1 MILLIRWLYHRRQ
14 ARKQSAHP
22 ELSDSRKEA
31 R

>member
-1 MILLIRWLYHRRQ
+1 MIILIRWLFHRHQ

-22 ELSDSRKEA
+22 ELASSRKEA